1 MQSTEEEKVIRTCLI
16 SSIGLEPTKAHFHG
30 LIELH
35 GPSWILLGGPK
46 VDIIDFLMITQV
58 FPSTVPIFPQLSYSC
73 LSERTEK
80 VKILFNIWS
89 LLLEMASQLW
99 SKTIIQY
106 WTSYNRMI
114 QCMKLNFTNS
124 SIFSFKNL
132 RERMSINLIG
142 LHKWPSF
149 VVAGNTYKKSYH
161 ISRRLAN

>member
-58 FPSTVPIFPQLSYSC
+58 FPSTVPIFPQLYYSC

-80 VKILFNIWS
+80 VKILLTFDHCFWKW
-89 LLLEMASQLW
+89 LLN
-99 SKTIIQY
+99 Y
-106 WTSYNRMI
+106 D
-114 QCMKLNFTNS
+114 
-124 SIFSFKNL
+124 L
-132 RERMSINLIG
+132 RQ
-142 LHKWPSF
+142 
-149 VVAGNTYKKSYH
+149 
-161 ISRRLAN
+161 